1 MLPMCCNVKEAGV
14 GCESPAMRDEGY
26 CHHHLRYKAM
36 RLWTGRLERERMAA
50 SNLRW
55 MQTMKGIFTTELQAR
70 VRAGQEGAETLR
82 KEGELLHTQQP
93 CSAAVVVECLVP
105 CARHRV

>member
-1 MLPMCCNVKEAGV
+1 MLPTCCHIKENGIR
-14 GCESPAMRDEGY
+14 CQSPVMHGAGY
-26 CHHHLRYKAM
+26 CYHHLRYQGM
-36 RLWTGRLERERMAA
+36 RLWTGRLERMAA